1 MRKEVV
7 LELLAE
13 AGYLVLAFVLQA
25 SVVGYLSIGEIK
37 ADLILGAL
45 VYVSISKRP
54 LHSTVAG
61 FLVGMFQDLSFGG
74 WIGVNAFSK
83 CLVAFLVS
91 HASRR
96 TFKERYWTQLLLLF
110 STVMFHDI
118 VYFGF
123 LYRGSVSHIG
133 PALLRV
139 SLGSAVLTALVSPA
153 YDFVMRR
160 IFSLKGPVSRESV
173 AVSREQ

>member
-25 SVVGYLSIGEIK
+25 SVVSYLSVAEIK

-54 LHSTVAG
+54 MHSTIAG
-61 FLVGMFQDLSFGG
+61 FLVGAFQDMSFGG
-74 WIGVNAFSK
+74 WIGVNALSK
-83 CLVAFLVS
+83 CMVAFLVS

-110 STVMFHDI
+110 ATVIVHDV

-123 LYRGSVSHIG
+123 FYRGSVAQIG
-133 PALLRV
+133 PALLKV
-139 SLGSAVLTALVSPA
+139 SLGSAFLTALVYPA
-153 YDFVMRR
+153 YDFVIRR
-160 IFSLKGPVSRESV
+160 IFSLKGPVSSES
-173 AVSREQ
+173 AAILREQ

>member
-1 MRKEVV
+1 
-7 LELLAE
+7 
-13 AGYLVLAFVLQA
+13 
-25 SVVGYLSIGEIK
+25 
-37 ADLILGAL
+37 
-45 VYVSISKRP
+45 
-54 LHSTVAG
+54 
-61 FLVGMFQDLSFGG
+61 
-74 WIGVNAFSK
+74 
-83 CLVAFLVS
+83 
-91 HASRR
+91 
-96 TFKERYWTQLLLLF
+96 LLLF
-110 STVMFHDI
+110 ATVMFHDI

>member
-13 AGYLVLAFVLQA
+13 AGYLLLAFVLQA
-25 SVVGYLSIGEIK
+25 SVVGYLSVGEIK

-54 LHSTVAG
+54 LHSTIAG
-61 FLVGMFQDLSFGG
+61 FLVGVLQDVSFGG

-91 HASRR
+91 HVSRS

-110 STVMFHDI
+110 STVVFHDI
-118 VYFGF
+118 VYFCF

-133 PALLRV
+133 PAILKV
-139 SLGSAVLTALVSPA
+139 SFGSAVLTALVSPA

-160 IFSLKGPVSRESV
+160 ILSLKGPVSRESGSV
-173 AVSREQ
+173 PREQ